1 MFHFEHALNIVGL
14 VIFIISAFFILVL
27 AFQKSTTWGF
37 AMLILGSLLWPI
49 FILKNWNETKFWF
62 FIALF
67 GTLLQYV
74 AH

>member
-1 MFHFEHALNIVGL
+1 MFHLEHALNIAGF
-14 VIFIISAFFILVL
+14 VIFIISAFFILVI

-49 FILKNWNETKFWF
+49 FILKNWSETKFWF

-67 GTLLQYV
+67 GSLLQFV